1 MNSRIIRAAGT
12 CGVVLAAVV
21 AAACSSSSTSS
32 SSTPS
37 GSSAKSKPYTVYIS
51 NNFVGNDWRGPMEK
65 EATGAARLA
74 PVKGVV
80 QLTGTNTGATAPAHI
95 SPLPAISPRQA
106 HAVLVG
112 TL

>member
-37 GSSAKSKPYTVYIS
+37 GSSAKAKPYTVYIS
-51 NNFVGNDWRGPMEK
+51 NNFVGNDWRGPVAEGG
-65 EATGAARLA
+65 TGSARLA
-74 PVKGVV
+74 PAQRAEKLPPDKHGPHAAAHI
-80 QLTGTNTGATAPAHI
+80 GPPAAPPARHPRASPTGAP
-95 SPLPAISPRQA
+95 
-106 HAVLVG
+106 
-112 TL
+112 